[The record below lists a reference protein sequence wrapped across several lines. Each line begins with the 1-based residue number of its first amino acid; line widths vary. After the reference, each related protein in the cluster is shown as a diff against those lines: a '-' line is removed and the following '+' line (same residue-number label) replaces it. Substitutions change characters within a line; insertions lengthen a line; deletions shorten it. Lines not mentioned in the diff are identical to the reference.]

1 MDQQSI
7 KEYSLNYLI
16 YSLVALLSIN
26 SFAALNRGQFKAG
39 AEVQSARVSDK
50 IIELADGRFK
60 IINPRLKT
68 IDGVFPI
75 MAYTNKICQ
84 AFGFMGGSPTEVE
97 LEISDKVNALY
108 LYTTIRSKD
117 YTNIDPNSD
126 INVSYNFKETM
137 GSVERFHFHYA
148 KSVVCS
154 NLKDLDFIY
163 E

>member
-1 MDQQSI
+1 M
-7 KEYSLNYLI
+7 NYLI
-16 YSLVALLSIN
+16 YSIVAIISLN
-26 SFAALNRGQFKAG
+26 TFAALDRGQFKAG
-39 AEVQSARVSDK
+39 SQVQNARVSDA
-50 IIELADGRFK
+50 IIELDDGRYK

-97 LEISDKVNALY
+97 LEVTDKIKALY

-117 YTNIDPNSD
+117 YTNIDPNSE
-126 INVSYNFKETM
+126 ISVSYNFKETM